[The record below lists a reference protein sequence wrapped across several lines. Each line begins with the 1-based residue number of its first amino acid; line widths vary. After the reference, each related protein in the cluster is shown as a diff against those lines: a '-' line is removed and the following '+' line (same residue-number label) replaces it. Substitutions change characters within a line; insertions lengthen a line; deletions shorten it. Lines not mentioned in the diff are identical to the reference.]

1 MVGRQTYQS
10 NQPTISIHSIQRKV
24 KRTEMTRSRVEPG
37 ENAHTT
43 CSAAS
48 AASLMSSTA
57 DEERGVMEQSNGIGA
72 ERMPDDHSTL
82 TGTGFPLS
90 STGGLMSNVASNETI
105 AAQSVFSAMCRPG
118 QMLKRETSALDRRHK
133 GSKYRRPKPK
143 AAVRGSSTEGSSSS
157 ALSASS
163 RRKRSGLKECGS
175 L

>member
-1 MVGRQTYQS
+1 MVGRQSYQY
-10 NQPTISIHSIQRKV
+10 NQPAISTRPIQWKME
-24 KRTEMTRSRVEPG
+24 RTELTRCRVEPG

-72 ERMPDDHSTL
+72 DRMPDDHSTL

-90 STGGLMSNVASNETI
+90 STGGLMSNVASSETI

-118 QMLKRETSALDRRHK
+118 QMLKHTTSALNRGHE
-133 GSKYRRPKPK
+133 GSRYRRPKPK
-143 AAVRGSSTEGSSSS
+143 AAVRGSSTVGSSSS
-157 ALSASS
+157 APSASS

-175 L
+175 S